1 MMEGDV
7 YLKNRIEGMSND
19 ELILFIYQEMLK
31 ILNQTIYYFE
41 MNEIEKRVSAINK
54 GLDVV
59 HALLSVLNYEAGGE
73 IALRLRSL
81 YLYSIKKLT
90 AANFDRDPKLVGEV
104 MNIFRNLHEGWAEKI
119 EKDRKTNR
127 MVSPVVMPMVENS
140 VNDQV
145 RGLEV
150 YG

>member
-1 MMEGDV
+1 MEGDV

-41 MNEIEKRVSAINK
+41 KNEIEKRVNAVNK
-54 GLDVV
+54 GLEVV

-104 MNIFRNLHEGWAEKI
+104 MNIFRGLHAGWAEKI
-119 EKDRKTNR
+119 ENDRKTN
-127 MVSPVVMPMVENS
+127 MMPSPSPPLLNGS
-140 VNDQV
+140 INDQGK
-145 RGLEV
+145 GLEI